1 MSATAG
7 NLLGKPVCQEKMH
20 VWADV
25 MRWDCLLEQALF
37 HEKVGGWTYTNVG
50 IVASHLTPVGLSSA
64 GDTTTLGNVLVVVVE
79 KVVILGHDAHHD
91 ADGPQYLP
99 MDVVSRHVLFLLLW
113 PVALLAP
120 LWSKWVEVV
129 RIVVPGKKSRPS
141 PEKKCAS
148 CTAGLKTLERSFN
161 TVEYAGDYV

>member
-1 MSATAG
+1 
-7 NLLGKPVCQEKMH
+7 MH

-120 LWSKWVEVV
+120 LWSKARGLCGSSFLVRSRDRRQRKNVRVV
-129 RIVVPGKKSRPS
+129 QL
-141 PEKKCAS
+141 A
-148 CTAGLKTLERSFN
+148 
-161 TVEYAGDYV
+161 

>member
-25 MRWDCLLEQALF
+25 MRWDCLLLLEQALF

-79 KVVILGHDAHHD
+79 KVVILGHAAHHD
-91 ADGPQYLP
+91 ADSPQYLP
-99 MDVVSRHVLFLLLW
+99 MDVVGHHFVSIVVACCFTCTSVVNGSRF
-113 PVALLAP
+113 
-120 LWSKWVEVV
+120 V

-141 PEKKCAS
+141 PEKKMCELYS
-148 CTAGLKTLERSFN
+148 WLKN
-161 TVEYAGDYV
+161 T